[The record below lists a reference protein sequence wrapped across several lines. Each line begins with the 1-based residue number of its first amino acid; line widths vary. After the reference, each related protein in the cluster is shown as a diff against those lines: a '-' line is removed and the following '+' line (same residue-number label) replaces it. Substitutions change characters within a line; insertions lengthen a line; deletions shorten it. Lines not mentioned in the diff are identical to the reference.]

1 MALEDKDQVLVIVS
15 DPQVGYLLER
25 VIGSLE
31 YPVTVCKDADTA
43 KEALK
48 TITPTLMICGHK
60 NGGSVDGEFP
70 AMLARELPTVPLI
83 LLLDEASPDA
93 YKKAMRLGACD
104 VLSRPLRSE
113 DVRQSVQASLNR
125 NRQLRDEVLM
135 EARRFTTTLQRR
147 VDELETLERLG
158 HSITSTL
165 DLESVLASIVDAAV
179 ELTGAEEGSLMLLDE
194 STGELYMRAARN
206 FQDDFVS
213 TFRLPIQDNLIGS
226 VLSTGQPVRLDEQTP
241 QKIKTSYLVQSLV
254 YVPLKYKGLVL
265 GVLGVDNRL
274 ARKAFKDRDV
284 MVLNA
289 IGEYAVIAL
298 QNAAL
303 YAAQTQERNKLETI
317 LTRIQDGVIVL
328 DLDGRLVLVNQAAC
342 QALSLSQE
350 QSFEGMLF
358 DEVVSDP
365 DLQRLV
371 KSAGKSLSNRAEVTA
386 SDGRVFSVHIT
397 PIPEVGLAL
406 TLHDITY
413 LKKLDRIKSDF
424 VSTVSHDLRSPLTA
438 IMGYVELIERAGPV
452 TERQKDFI
460 RRVHMNVRSITSL
473 MDDLLHLGHI
483 ESGFDVSKESL
494 PFHQLIDLSLE
505 NFVKEV
511 SEKNLS
517 VDCRLS
523 KDAPL
528 VYANPVQ
535 MRQMLDKLIDNSI
548 KYTPNGGKIT
558 ITTETEDQ
566 QVILQ
571 VQDNG
576 KGVPSI
582 DLPYIF
588 DKFYRGSNVA
598 HEVQGTGLG
607 LAIVKSIVENHQG
620 RIWVD
625 STAGNG
631 ATFTVVLPLAEA

>member
-1 MALEDKDQVLVIVS
+1 MTFEEKDQVLVIVS

-25 VIGSLE
+25 VVGSLGR
-31 YPVTVCKDADTA
+31 PVTVCKDAGTA

-48 TITPTLMICGHK
+48 SITPALMICGQK
-60 NGGSVDGEFP
+60 NGNGADSEFP
-70 AMLARELPTVPLI
+70 ALLAREMPTTPLI
-83 LLLDEASPDA
+83 LLLDEATPES
-93 YKKAMRLGACD
+93 YKQAMRVGACD
-104 VLSRPLRSE
+104 VLARPLRSE
-113 DVRQSVQASLNR
+113 DVRQSVQASLDR
-125 NRQLRDEVLM
+125 NRQMREEVLL

-147 VDELETLERLG
+147 VDELETLSRLG

-165 DLESVLASIVDAAV
+165 DLDSVLASIVDAAV

-206 FQDDFVS
+206 FQDEFVS
-213 TFRLPIQDNLIGS
+213 TFRLPIQDTVIGS

-254 YVPLKYKGLVL
+254 YVPLKIKNQVL

-289 IGEYAVIAL
+289 IAEYAVIAL

-303 YAAQTQERNKLETI
+303 YAAQTHERNKLETI

-328 DLDGRLVLVNQAAC
+328 DLDGRLMLVNNAARE
-342 QALSLSQE
+342 ALSLSLE

-358 DEVVSDP
+358 EEAVSDP
-365 DLQRLV
+365 DLLRLV
-371 KSAGKSLSNRAEVTA
+371 RSAGKSLSNRAEVTA
-386 SDGRVFSVHIT
+386 QDGRVFSVHTT
-397 PIPEVGLAL
+397 PIPEVGLTL

-460 RRVHMNVRSITSL
+460 RRVHLNVRSITSL

-494 PFHQLIDLSLE
+494 PLNQLVELSLDG
-505 NFVKEV
+505 FTKQIA
-511 SEKNLS
+511 EKNFT
-517 VDCRLS
+517 VECRLS
-523 KDAPL
+523 PDAPL

-535 MRQMLDKLIDNSI
+535 VRQMLDKLIDNAL
-548 KYTPNGGKIT
+548 KYTPNAGKIT
-558 ITTETEDQ
+558 LTTQTEEQ

-571 VQDNG
+571 VQDTG
-576 KGVPSI
+576 KGIPSI

-598 HEVQGTGLG
+598 HEVSGTGLG
-607 LAIVKSIVENHQG
+607 LAIVKSIVENHRG
-620 RIWVD
+620 RIWVN

-631 ATFTVVLPLAEA
+631 AAFTVVLPLAEV

>member
-1 MALEDKDQVLVIVS
+1 MAFEDKDQVLVIVS

-25 VIGSLE
+25 VVGSLGH
-31 YPVTVCKDADTA
+31 PVTVCKDGDTA

-48 TITPTLMICGHK
+48 MISPTLMICGQK
-60 NGGSVDGEFP
+60 NGGGSNSEFA

-83 LLLDEASPDA
+83 LLLDEANPEA
-93 YKKAMRLGACD
+93 YKKAMRMGACD
-104 VLSRPLRSE
+104 VLARPLRSE
-113 DVRQSVQASLNR
+113 DVRQSIQASLGR
-125 NRQLRDEVLM
+125 NRQLRDEVLN

-165 DLESVLASIVDAAV
+165 DLDGVLASIVDAAV

-194 STGELYMRAARN
+194 LTGELYIRAARN
-206 FQDDFVS
+206 FQDEFVS
-213 TFRLPIQDNLIGS
+213 TFRLPIQDSVIGQ
-226 VLSTGQPVRLDEQTP
+226 VLSTAQPVRLDEQTP

-254 YVPLKYKGLVL
+254 YVPLKMKGQVL

-284 MVLNA
+284 MVLSA
-289 IGEYAVIAL
+289 IAEYAVIAL

-303 YAAQTQERNKLETI
+303 YEAQSQERNKLETI

-328 DLDGRLVLVNQAAC
+328 DLDGRLALVNNAAR
-342 QALSLSQE
+342 QALGLAPE

-358 DEVVSDP
+358 EDAVTDP
-365 DLQRLV
+365 DLLRLV
-371 KSAGKSLSNRAEVTA
+371 KSAGKSLSNRAEVA
-386 SDGRVFSVHIT
+386 AQDGRVFSVHIT

-406 TLHDITY
+406 TMHDITY

-494 PFHQLIDLSLE
+494 PLNQLIDLALE
-505 NFVKEV
+505 GFSKQVND
-511 SEKNLS
+511 KNLS

-523 KDAPL
+523 GGPSL

-535 MRQMLDKLIDNSI
+535 MRQMLDKMIDNAI
-548 KYTPNGGKIT
+548 KYTPHGGKIT
-558 ITTETEDQ
+558 ISTEAEEQ

-571 VQDNG
+571 VQDTG
-576 KGVPSI
+576 KGIPSV

-598 HEVQGTGLG
+598 HEVPGTGLG

-631 ATFTVVLPLAEA
+631 ATFTVVLPLAEI